1 MERTSGSATLDRDS
15 ALPLWAQLHADL
27 TRRLDAGEF
36 EGAFPGELQLA
47 KEYEVSRNTV
57 REAMRRLRGDGVI
70 VAERGR
76 RPRLAAAHEIEQP
89 LGAVYSLFA
98 SVEAAG
104 MQQRSVVR
112 SQEMRTNSKVA
123 SQLGLDPGE
132 KLFFLERVRLAD
144 EEPLAVDRVWM
155 PGTFG
160 AEFLTVDFTHTALY
174 GQLLECFSL
183 RIDDSRE
190 RIRAIVPTKQDRRL
204 LDLGPDQ
211 AALAIERLAS
221 AREEPVEW
229 RRTIIRGDRFS
240 LIADFPPKSGYQFD
254 LAKVAGASHESDV
267 KSS

>member
-1 MERTSGSATLDRDS
+1 MDRTSVRASLDRDS

-27 TRRLDAGEF
+27 TRRLDKGDF
-36 EGAFPGELQLA
+36 ERSFPGELELA
-47 KEYEVSRNTV
+47 KEYAVSRNTV
-57 REAMRRLRGDGVI
+57 REAMRRLRGDGVV

-76 RPRLAAAHEIEQP
+76 RPRLASAQEIEQP

-112 SQEMRTNSKVA
+112 SLEMRTNSKVA
-123 SQLGLDPGE
+123 AQLGRDAGE
-132 KLFFLERVRLAD
+132 PLLFLERVRLAN

-155 PGTFG
+155 PWKYG
-160 AEFLTVDFTHTALY
+160 AEFLKVDFTHTALY
-174 GQLLECFSL
+174 THLFDRFAL
-183 RIDDSRE
+183 RIDVSRE
-190 RIRAIVPTKQDRRL
+190 RIRAIVPTKQDRQL
-204 LDLGPDQ
+204 LELGPDQ

-240 LIADFPPKSGYQFD
+240 LIADFPPRTGYQFD
-254 LAKVAGASHESDV
+254 LSKMTGAAHQVDARAQ
-267 KSS
+267 